1 MIRLVCCGSG
11 VEVVEVDGREV
22 DTIHIIKHPRILSD
36 RVVHKLKHFLG
47 WFDKSYKMME

>member
-11 VEVVEVDGREV
+11 GEVVEVDGREV

-36 RVVHKLKHFLG
+36 GVVHKLQHYLG
-47 WFDKSYKMME
+47 CFYK